1 MNFTTNTNKPFNAS
15 FYQCNL
21 DEEFL
26 KHTDEIFTY
35 WHFENLI
42 QPTQYIVHLRQGIKN
57 SLIAMQTIPGI
68 RANASFKNVHLVD
81 NLTYTIG
88 VSPCF
93 GPFCLE
99 FKTSDGFIYNAQT
112 FLLDIKEAL
121 ITFSDNHATLNVNWE
136 VQNEVLDSGELF
148 GFWALTS
155 DENGRDILLKW
166 TEVKVPNQVSLILV
180 KANVLQ

>member
-1 MNFTTNTNKPFNAS
+1 M
-15 FYQCNL
+15 
-21 DEEFL
+21 
-26 KHTDEIFTY
+26 
-35 WHFENLI
+35 
-42 QPTQYIVHLRQGIKN
+42 
-57 SLIAMQTIPGI
+57 
-68 RANASFKNVHLVD
+68 
-81 NLTYTIG
+81 
-88 VSPCF
+88 
-93 GPFCLE
+93 E

-155 DENGRDILLKW
+155 DENGRDILSKW
-166 TEVKVPNQVSLILV
+166 TEVTVSNQVSLILV